1 MDLLNNEQFFK
12 AVEGKDIIIY
22 GDGYVGKQFLKTLR
36 LIGMEEKV
44 VCFTKTAVSGNGIVD
59 GIELKPLKDIKKLQN
74 SVICIAVHESNKDEI
89 IKNLEANEI
98 YNYIW
103 IYPVLHSLIIGN
115 PIMENVKIPVKKI
128 LESNLDDYRIA
139 VRYLAIEN
147 YYGKN
152 TIGYDIYLKLMELH
166 TSHETAVKRLSTFI
180 ELIKDW
186 EKLGYDDTKS
196 IDILENGILIDGTH
210 RFSLGVYFGLND
222 MSCNIYDAKKYSN
235 CFEISGEDA
244 VMSKEVVK
252 EKIVSRKII
261 KELNDTQK
269 IIKSKFLI

>member
-1 MDLLNNEQFFK
+1 MNLLNNEQFFK
-12 AVEGKDIIIY
+12 AVEGKNIIIY

-36 LIGMEEKV
+36 HNGMEEKV
-44 VCFTKTAVSGNGIVD
+44 VCFTRTAVSGDGIVD
-59 GIELKPLKDIKKLQN
+59 GIKLKSLKDIKTLQN
-74 SVICIAVHESNKDEI
+74 SIICIAVHESNKDEI
-89 IKNLEANEI
+89 IKNIEANEI

-115 PIMENVKIPVKKI
+115 PIMKNVKIPVKKI

-180 ELIKDW
+180 KLIKDW

-210 RFSLGVYFGLND
+210 RFALGVYFGLSN
-222 MSCNIYDAKKYSN
+222 MSCNIYDAQKYSN

-252 EKIVSRKII
+252 EKIKDKYII
-261 KELNDTQK
+261 GEIDKTIARIVEK
-269 IIKSKFLI
+269 YK

>member
-115 PIMENVKIPVKKI
+115 PIMENVKIPVKK
-128 LESNLDDYRIA
+128 
-139 VRYLAIEN
+139 
-147 YYGKN
+147 N
-152 TIGYDIYLKLMELH
+152 T
-166 TSHETAVKRLSTFI
+166 
-180 ELIKDW
+180 
-186 EKLGYDDTKS
+186 
-196 IDILENGILIDGTH
+196 
-210 RFSLGVYFGLND
+210 
-222 MSCNIYDAKKYSN
+222 
-235 CFEISGEDA
+235 
-244 VMSKEVVK
+244 
-252 EKIVSRKII
+252 
-261 KELNDTQK
+261 
-269 IIKSKFLI
+269 

>member
-1 MDLLNNEQFFK
+1 M
-12 AVEGKDIIIY
+12 
-22 GDGYVGKQFLKTLR
+22 
-36 LIGMEEKV
+36 
-44 VCFTKTAVSGNGIVD
+44 
-59 GIELKPLKDIKKLQN
+59 
-74 SVICIAVHESNKDEI
+74 
-89 IKNLEANEI
+89 
-98 YNYIW
+98 
-103 IYPVLHSLIIGN
+103 
-115 PIMENVKIPVKKI
+115 
-128 LESNLDDYRIA
+128 DDYRIA

-180 ELIKDW
+180 KLIKDW

-244 VMSKEVVK
+244 VMSKEAVK
-252 EKIVSRKII
+252 EKIKDKYII
-261 KELNDTQK
+261 GEIDKTIDRIVEK
-269 IIKSKFLI
+269 YK

>member
-1 MDLLNNEQFFK
+1 M
-12 AVEGKDIIIY
+12 
-22 GDGYVGKQFLKTLR
+22 
-36 LIGMEEKV
+36 
-44 VCFTKTAVSGNGIVD
+44 
-59 GIELKPLKDIKKLQN
+59 
-74 SVICIAVHESNKDEI
+74 
-89 IKNLEANEI
+89 
-98 YNYIW
+98 
-103 IYPVLHSLIIGN
+103 
-115 PIMENVKIPVKKI
+115 
-128 LESNLDDYRIA
+128 
-139 VRYLAIEN
+139 AIEN

-222 MSCNIYDAKKYSN
+222 MSCDIYDAKKYSN

-252 EKIVSRKII
+252 EKMKDKYIIGEIDKTIDRIVEKY
-261 KELNDTQK
+261 K
-269 IIKSKFLI
+269 